1 MLVTKI
7 TTHVQDGLERLSEQ
21 YKNRPRINAIHNA
34 LYEQIQELEDSI
46 YNLDS
51 GRQLW
56 NGVES
61 PSMGQQLDNIGT
73 IVGISRNGLSDAQYL
88 LFIFGKIAE
97 NFSDSTLDSITS
109 VVGYLFQADQ
119 IIVQE
124 LPPAGLLVE
133 AFGSNIPDSLFSFAK
148 NLVKAAMGAGIEL
161 VFMSASSHEDIFSF
175 NGNNTNSS
183 NGFSDANDPLI
194 GGQFI
199 GTI

>member
-1 MLVTKI
+1 MNKLYELRSI
-7 TTHVQDGLERLSEQ
+7 T
-21 YKNRPRINAIHNA
+21 A

-148 NLVKAAMGAGIEL
+148 NLVKAAMGAGIGAKIYKDSKEAFGDSKPILYQEPTSTKLYEEL
-161 VFMSASSHEDIFSF
+161 YSEWKYFLEKQIVE
-175 NGNNTNSS
+175 
-183 NGFSDANDPLI
+183 
-194 GGQFI
+194 
-199 GTI
+199 